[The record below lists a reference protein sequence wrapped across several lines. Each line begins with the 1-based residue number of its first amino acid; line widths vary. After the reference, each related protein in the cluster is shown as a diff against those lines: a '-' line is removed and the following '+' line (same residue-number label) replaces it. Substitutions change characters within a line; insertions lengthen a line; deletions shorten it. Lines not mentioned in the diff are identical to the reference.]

1 MLLAFAATSHEH
13 LLFYWHVRICS
24 NASTCSIRTIFQA
37 EFNTRRN
44 VETCAVLAGCLTQG
58 TFLVT
63 HCLLPKQSGTS
74 DSCTATNEEELFDV
88 RDIDAISR
96 SNPAFDCVCF

>member
-1 MLLAFAATSHEH
+1 M
-13 LLFYWHVRICS
+13 
-24 NASTCSIRTIFQA
+24 
-37 EFNTRRN
+37 
-44 VETCAVLAGCLTQG
+44 LAGCLTQG